1 MTKKLYIETVGC
13 QMNVLDSEL
22 IVSGLLQSGY
32 EVVAE
37 AADADTILFNTCS
50 VRQHAEDKI
59 YSALGRVRQLKHDKP
74 ETVVG
79 VLGCMAQKDQGLI
92 FRRAGCVDVVV
103 GPGQF
108 HRLPEILGQFEEK
121 REPMMEVS
129 LDRFEGSR
137 TKVEQSFARFDPPR
151 PAALR
156 PSRYQAMVR
165 IMFGCDKFCTYCIV
179 PKVRGPEQSRTAA
192 EIEREV
198 RQLADD
204 GCLEVL
210 LLGQTVNSYKDI
222 SNGQTLRLSDLLVR
236 LHDIPGLRR
245 IKFLT
250 NYPRHMTDDLL
261 EAVRDL
267 PKVSPYLHVPV
278 QSGSNEVLKRMKRG
292 YTVEQYKEMYERIRA
307 TVPKAAVTSDFIV
320 GFCGETE
327 EDFQQSIDIVRWARF
342 KNSFI
347 FKYSERPGT
356 KAADAMKDDIPE
368 EVKRRRNNEL
378 LDVQNQICYEDTLS
392 LAGQM
397 MEVLVEGPSKAALRR
412 QPELGSGQ
420 YGGGDIVQL
429 VGRTTYD
436 QIVVFEGP
444 MRLVGQIMDVHIDKV
459 DPFTLFGS
467 VPEAALPTHTIQAYG
482 ESNQLVGPRQG
493 S

>member
-32 EVVAE
+32 EVVAQP
-37 AADADTILFNTCS
+37 ADAEHHPL
-50 VRQHAEDKI
+50 QHMQRSPACEEQDLQMP
-59 YSALGRVRQLKHDKP
+59 SGRVAAVETRQTGHGGRRP
-74 ETVVG
+74 
-79 VLGCMAQKDQGLI
+79 LGCHGAKDQNLI

-108 HRLPEILGQFEEK
+108 HRLPEILATFDEK
-121 REPMMEVS
+121 REPILEVS
-129 LDRFEGSR
+129 LDRMASPR
-137 TKVEQSFARFDPPR
+137 KTVEQSFAPFDPPR

-198 RQLADD
+198 RQLVDD
-204 GCLEVL
+204 GCLEML
-210 LLGQTVNSYKDI
+210 LLGQTVNSYKDP
-222 SNGQTLRLSDLLVR
+222 STGQTLRLSDLLAR
-236 LHDIPGLRR
+236 LHDINGLRR
-245 IKFLT
+245 IKILT

-278 QSGSNEVLKRMKRG
+278 QSGSNDVLKRMKRG

-342 KNSFI
+342 KNSYI

-368 EVKRRRNNEL
+368 DVKRRRNNEL
-378 LDVQNQICYEDTLS
+378 LDVQNQICYEDTVA
-392 LAGQM
+392 LAGAT

-412 QPELGSGQ
+412 N
-420 YGGGDIVQL
+420 
-429 VGRTTYD
+429 
-436 QIVVFEGP
+436 
-444 MRLVGQIMDVHIDKV
+444 
-459 DPFTLFGS
+459 
-467 VPEAALPTHTIQAYG
+467 LP
-482 ESNQLVGPRQG
+482 
-493 S
+493 